1 MEMIKKKIVLL
12 ILVSFF
18 SQQSHAFSLDSKIST
33 AASWFVK
40 TLPTTSAILEAYIIS
55 TARSKAK
62 APSQEILTEAQTIL
76 KGLGEDPDK
85 FEIKLFSTPILQT
98 KHVAA
103 FVQFMDQKA
112 DGTFV
117 IYMSAGGLESNIIS
131 QLDRYGL
138 LFEHIIRA
146 LYSKRT
152 KRELV
157 VTALTPFFVAL
168 FYQGVKSLIVPE
180 ESTMDPEDK
189 NVYKY
194 VSLIYTNPVT
204 QLITSVVIL
213 AQTNRFEVP
222 PLVESKV
229 QKEADRIIK
238 KYK

>member
-103 FVQFMDQKA
+103 FVQFMDQNYRNNA
-112 DGTFV
+112 
-117 IYMSAGGLESNIIS
+117 
-131 QLDRYGL
+131 
-138 LFEHIIRA
+138 
-146 LYSKRT
+146 
-152 KRELV
+152 
-157 VTALTPFFVAL
+157 
-168 FYQGVKSLIVPE
+168 
-180 ESTMDPEDK
+180 
-189 NVYKY
+189 
-194 VSLIYTNPVT
+194 
-204 QLITSVVIL
+204 
-213 AQTNRFEVP
+213 
-222 PLVESKV
+222 
-229 QKEADRIIK
+229 
-238 KYK
+238 